1 MQTTLLGLA
10 IALILA
16 LLAALIG
23 PSVVDWGRFR
33 PSIEAEASRLIG
45 APVRITGPIEVAILP
60 TPALILRGLEVGPSA
75 ASSGVRARS
84 LAVELQLG
92 SLVGGKW
99 RAQQLHLVGPE
110 FNLGLDGTGNLALPP
125 IAPGFDPDQLSI
137 DRLNIEDGHAVLT
150 DSRSG
155 SRISLDKL
163 WFNGDVRSLAGP
175 FRGEGAFVVAG
186 DLYAFRIAAGR
197 AEEGALKLRLNLE
210 PVEKPLA
217 VEADGTLSFAGTAPR
232 FDGAMTVSRPAAIAT
247 PSGQTFASDPW
258 RLTAKVKA
266 SASAAL
272 FEGVEFQ
279 YGPEERA
286 VRLTGTAELKFGD
299 RPRFDGILAA
309 MQVDLD
315 RAFGSANAGR
325 PLPFAALKT
334 LGDTFSGALRPAIPA
349 RIGVSIE
356 ALTLAG
362 ATIQNLRGDLRSD
375 GEVWN
380 LDGFELR
387 VPGFTQVNL
396 SGRVDLAPTR
406 LGFIGPVS
414 VDSTDP
420 TALIAWLEG
429 KSAQSAARIKP
440 FRARGEVTLS
450 SEKIAFDRLTAEI
463 DRKWVEGSF
472 AYAWAA
478 GEKPARLDAD
488 LNAAELD
495 VDALMS
501 FADAAR
507 GATTFETPR
516 EVTLG
521 LGVGRAVVAGVQVT
535 NISARFRRDATGLHV
550 ERFSIGDVGGNAVDV
565 SGRIDATSSPPQGAL
580 NVRLDARN
588 LAGVV
593 TLAEKFL
600 PDSADLVRRV
610 AQRMPSAQL
619 NATLALEQSGAGK
632 LALDGRSGDLRM
644 TLRGEVARIA
654 TAAAIDLQ
662 SLAGSDVRLE
672 GKIESGKGSAVLDL
686 LNLGGVLAVE
696 ANRPGELNLTA
707 TGPLGALALDGRL
720 LAGGLD
726 ASVKGVAN
734 LRADEP
740 KADLRLTVANADAR
754 PLRRGSARPAPLPVR
769 LTSTLALTGHSVTL
783 GDFSGAFAAIP
794 ARGRLAI
801 DFGSVMRVEGQIEA
815 DIFDAPAA
823 LAALVGLP
831 GSPDARAWSAE
842 PFGKGLLDGAEGRV
856 ELRSARVNLTPT
868 LTLRQARGT
877 LKIGPS
883 EITFADIEG
892 RVADGQ
898 ARGQI
903 VFHKRADGVSA
914 DGRLQLNNADAAV
927 LLAGEG
933 KTAATLPANANKPAV
948 TGRVGLQLDLEGT
961 GRSPQALIGSL
972 SGNGMV
978 SLSGA
983 QFASLNAKVFE
994 TAARAVD
1001 QGVALDMKKISEIA
1015 TGALESGTLAVP
1027 SADGVITIAHG
1038 QIRLTNLVTRAEG
1051 ADLTVS
1057 GSLDLMEQNLSAR
1070 LALEANKD
1078 ASADRPVVS
1087 ILLSGPLANPKRTV
1101 DVSALTAWL
1110 TLRAVEHQSKQLE
1123 AMEAKRRAA
1132 ITEEQRA
1139 PSATPSPMPP
1149 MLVAPSAAPP
1159 ILAPS
1164 SPAAPTLAPPLPP
1177 AIEIPSLPN
1186 IQEQRPAQAPVRAQ
1200 RGTAA
1205 QPRSAPPPP
1214 LQLLPASPD
1223 N

>member
-16 LLAALIG
+16 LLAALVG

-33 PSIEAEASRLIG
+33 PSIETEASRLIG

-60 TPALILRGLEVGPSA
+60 TPALILRGLEIVPSD

-84 LAVELQLG
+84 LAVELELG
-92 SLVGGKW
+92 SLVRGQW
-99 RAQQLHLVGPE
+99 RARELHLVGPE
-110 FNLGLDGTGNLALPP
+110 FNLGIDRAGNLALPP
-125 IAPGFDPDQLSI
+125 IAPGFDADQLSI
-137 DRLNIEDGHAVLT
+137 ERLNIEDGHATLT

-155 SRISLDKL
+155 SRITLDKL

-175 FRGEGAFVVAG
+175 FRGEGAFVLAG
-186 DLYAFRIAAGR
+186 DLYAYRIAAGR
-197 AEEGALKLRLNLE
+197 AEEGVLKLRLNLD
-210 PVEKPLA
+210 PLEKPLA
-217 VEADGTLSFAGTAPR
+217 VEADGVLSFARTAPR
-232 FDGAMTVSRPAAIAT
+232 FEGAMTVSRPAAIAT
-247 PSGQTFASDPW
+247 PSGRTFASDPW

-266 SASAAL
+266 NASSAL

-299 RPRFDGILAA
+299 RPRFEGVLAA
-309 MQVDLD
+309 MQVDFD
-315 RAFGSANAGR
+315 RAFGSAASTGR
-325 PLPFAALKT
+325 QLPLAALKT
-334 LGDTFSGALRPAIPA
+334 LGISFSGAFRPSIPA
-349 RIGVSIE
+349 RIGFSIE

-396 SGRVDLAPTR
+396 SGRLDLASTQV
-406 LGFIGPVS
+406 GFTGPVS

-429 KSAQSAARIKP
+429 KTVQSATRMKP

-450 SEKIAFDRLTAEI
+450 SEKIAFQRLTAEI

-495 VDALMS
+495 VDALIS

-521 LGVGRAVVAGVQVT
+521 LGIGRAVVAGVQVS
-535 NISARFRRDATGLHV
+535 NIGARFRRDATGLHV
-550 ERFSIGDVGGNAVDV
+550 ERLSIGDVGGNALDV

-580 NVRLDARN
+580 SVRVDAGN
-588 LAGVV
+588 LAGIV

-600 PDSADLVRRV
+600 PDSADLIRRV

-619 NATLALEQSGAGK
+619 NATLALEQSGAAK
-632 LALDGRSGDLRM
+632 LAVDGRSGDLRV
-644 TLRGEVARIA
+644 TLRGQATRIA
-654 TAAAIDLQ
+654 TAAATDLQ
-662 SLAGSDVRLE
+662 SLAGSDLRLE
-672 GKIESGKGSAVLDL
+672 GKIEAGKGSAVVDL
-686 LNLGGVLAVE
+686 LNLGNVLTVD
-696 ANRPGELNLTA
+696 ANRPGELRLAA
-707 TGPLGALALDGRL
+707 TGPLGSLALDARL

-726 ASVKGVAN
+726 ASAKGVVN
-734 LRADEP
+734 LRADAP
-740 KADLRLTVANADAR
+740 KAELRLAVATADAR
-754 PLRRGSARPAPLPVR
+754 PLRRGSARPAALPV
-769 LTSTLALTGHSVTL
+769 SLTGNLSLTGESVTL
-783 GDFSGAFAAIP
+783 GDFSGTFAGIP
-794 ARGRLAI
+794 ARGKLAI
-801 DFGSVMRVEGQIEA
+801 DFGPATRIQGQIEA
-815 DIFDAPAA
+815 DTIEAPAA
-823 LAALVGLP
+823 LMALVGLLNE
-831 GSPDARAWSAE
+831 PDARSWSSE
-842 PFGKGLLDGAEGRV
+842 PFIKGLLDDAEGRV
-856 ELRSARVNLTPT
+856 ELRAARVYLTPT
-868 LTLRQARGT
+868 LTLRQARGA
-877 LKIGPS
+877 LKFSGS

-892 RVADGQ
+892 SMADGQ
-898 ARGQI
+898 AKGHV
-903 VFHKRADGVSA
+903 VFHKRADAISA
-914 DGRLQLNNADAAV
+914 NGSLRLTNADAAM

-933 KTAATLPANANKPAV
+933 KTAATPANANKPAV
-948 TGRVGLQLDLEGT
+948 TGRVGLQVDLEGV
-961 GRSPQALIGSL
+961 GRSPLALIGSL
-972 SGNGMV
+972 SGNGLV
-978 SLSGA
+978 SLSRA

-994 TAARAVD
+994 TATRAVD

-1015 TGALESGTLAVP
+1015 TGALESGALAVP
-1027 SADGVITIAHG
+1027 SAEGVITIAHG

-1051 ADLTVS
+1051 ADLTVT
-1057 GSLDLMEQNLSAR
+1057 GSLDLLEQNLSAR
-1070 LALEANKD
+1070 LALAANEASGD
-1078 ASADRPVVS
+1078 QPVVS
-1087 ILLSGPLANPKRTV
+1087 ISLSGPLANPKRTV

-1110 TLRAVEHQSKQLE
+1110 TLRAVEQQSKQLE

-1132 ITEEQRA
+1132 TREEPR
-1139 PSATPSPMPP
+1139 TP
-1149 MLVAPSAAPP
+1149 VAAPQAVP
-1159 ILAPS
+1159 PTVVTPPPVPPTPRHS
-1164 SPAAPTLAPPLPP
+1164 SPAASTLAPPLPP
-1177 AIEIPSLPN
+1177 AIEIQPLPN
-1186 IQEQRPAQAPVRAQ
+1186 ILEQRPVQAPARAQ

-1205 QPRSAPPPP
+1205 QPRSAPPAP
-1214 LQLLPASPD
+1214 LQLLPPRPD

>member
-16 LLAALIG
+16 LLAALVG

-33 PSIEAEASRLIG
+33 PSIETEASRLIG

-60 TPALILRGLEVGPSA
+60 TPALILRGLEIGPSD

-84 LAVELQLG
+84 LAVELELG
-92 SLVGGKW
+92 SLVRGQW
-99 RAQQLHLVGPE
+99 RARELHLAGPQ
-110 FNLGLDGTGNLALPP
+110 FNLGIDRAGNLALPP

-137 DRLNIEDGHAVLT
+137 ERLNIEDGHATLT

-175 FRGEGAFVVAG
+175 FRGEGAFVLAG
-186 DLYAFRIAAGR
+186 DLYAYRIAAGR
-197 AEEGALKLRLNLE
+197 ADEGVLKLRLNLD
-210 PVEKPLA
+210 PLEKPLA
-217 VEADGTLSFAGTAPR
+217 VEADGVLSLAGTAPR
-232 FDGAMTVSRPAAIAT
+232 FEGAMTVSRPAAIAT
-247 PSGQTFASDPW
+247 PSGRTFASDPW

-266 SASAAL
+266 SASSAL

-299 RPRFDGILAA
+299 RPRFEGVLAA
-309 MQVDLD
+309 MQVDFD
-315 RAFGSANAGR
+315 RAFGSASTGR
-325 PLPFAALKT
+325 QLPFAALKT
-334 LGDTFSGALRPAIPA
+334 LGNSFSGALRPSIPA
-349 RIGVSIE
+349 RIGFSIE

-396 SGRVDLAPTR
+396 SGRLDLASTQ
-406 LGFIGPVS
+406 LGFTGPVS

-429 KSAQSAARIKP
+429 KSLQSATRMKP

-450 SEKIAFDRLTAEI
+450 SEKIAFHRLTAEI

-521 LGVGRAVVAGVQVT
+521 LGIGRAVVAGVQVS
-535 NISARFRRDATGLHV
+535 NIGARFRRDATGLHV
-550 ERFSIGDVGGNAVDV
+550 ERLSIGDVGGNAFDV
-565 SGRIDATSSPPQGAL
+565 SGRIDATSSPPQGTL
-580 NVRLDARN
+580 SVRLDAGN
-588 LAGVV
+588 LAGIV
-593 TLAEKFL
+593 TLAEKFF

-619 NATLALEQSGAGK
+619 NATLALEQSGVAK
-632 LALDGRSGDLRM
+632 LAIDGRSGDLRV
-644 TLRGEVARIA
+644 TLRGQAARIA
-654 TAAAIDLQ
+654 TAAATDLQ
-662 SLAGSDVRLE
+662 SLAGSDLRLE
-672 GKIESGKGSAVLDL
+672 GKIETTKGSAVVDL
-686 LNLGGVLAVE
+686 LNLGNVLIVD
-696 ANRPGELNLTA
+696 ANRPGELRLAA
-707 TGPLGALALDGRL
+707 TGPLDALALDARL

-726 ASVKGVAN
+726 ASAKGVVN
-734 LRADEP
+734 LRADAP
-740 KADLRLTVANADAR
+740 KAELRLAVATADAR
-754 PLRRGSARPAPLPVR
+754 PLRRGSARPAALPA
-769 LTSTLALTGHSVTL
+769 SLTGNLSLTGDSVAL
-783 GDFSGAFAAIP
+783 GDFSGTFGGIP
-794 ARGRLAI
+794 ARGKLAI
-801 DFGSVMRVEGQIEA
+801 DFAPAMRIQGQIEA
-815 DIFDAPAA
+815 DTIEAPAA
-823 LAALVGLP
+823 LTALVGLLNE
-831 GSPDARAWSAE
+831 PDARSWSSE
-842 PFGKGLLDGAEGRV
+842 PFTKGLLDDAEGRV
-856 ELRSARVNLTPT
+856 ELRAARVYLTPT
-868 LTLRQARGT
+868 LTLRQARGA
-877 LKIGPS
+877 LKFSGS

-892 RVADGQ
+892 SMADGQ
-898 ARGQI
+898 AKGHV
-903 VFHKRADGVSA
+903 VFHKRADAISA
-914 DGRLQLNNADAAV
+914 NGSLRLTNADAAM

-933 KTAATLPANANKPAV
+933 KTAATPANANKPAV
-948 TGRVGLQLDLEGT
+948 TGRVRLQVDLEGV
-961 GRSPQALIGSL
+961 GRSPLALIGSL
-972 SGNGMV
+972 SGNGLV
-978 SLSGA
+978 SLSRA

-994 TAARAVD
+994 TATRAVD
-1001 QGVALDMKKISEIA
+1001 QGVALDMKKISEIV
-1015 TGALESGTLAVP
+1015 TGALESGALAVP
-1027 SADGVITIAHG
+1027 SAEGVITIAHG

-1051 ADLTVS
+1051 ADLTVA
-1057 GSLDLMEQNLSAR
+1057 GSLDLLEQNLSAR
-1070 LALEANKD
+1070 LGLAANEASGD
-1078 ASADRPVVS
+1078 QPVVS
-1087 ILLSGPLANPKRTV
+1087 ISLSGPLANPKRTV

-1110 TLRAVEHQSKQLE
+1110 TLRAVEQQSKQLE

-1132 ITEEQRA
+1132 TREEPRTPVTA
-1139 PSATPSPMPP
+1139 PQAVPPKVVTPPP
-1149 MLVAPSAAPP
+1149 VPP
-1159 ILAPS
+1159 TPGYS

-1177 AIEIPSLPN
+1177 AIEIQPLPN
-1186 IQEQRPAQAPVRAQ
+1186 ILEQRPAQAPARAQ

-1205 QPRSAPPPP
+1205 QPRSAPPAP
-1214 LQLLPASPD
+1214 LQLLPARPD